1 MFKKNPVEKHE
12 IYLLFLSEGINLEFK
27 ILKINLPGTIFIP
40 LWILRQRMGYTG
52 MTRWSEY
59 TCHVKDIDM
68 HFQQTR

>member
-40 LWILRQRMGYTG
+40 L
-52 MTRWSEY
+52 
-59 TCHVKDIDM
+59 
-68 HFQQTR
+68 